1 MAEHI
6 CPRCQSTSP
15 NLSPVDHGLRQK
27 FNIVRAGVPL
37 PNALCANCLAEV
49 RSFLAQSSVALVR
62 EKSKE
67 ESKMRLWR
75 SRVTL
80 LKRGRSL
87 MKKKAFGEAIVS
99 YEKYIKVLE
108 AVFEVSEEGLR
119 PEIFKERMATKELTI
134 ITSVYWDL
142 IRVYDTNEKY
152 RPRMTATSNKLI
164 QFAPFTPITLD
175 IVKKAEL
182 YKKQARN
189 PDIFK
194 TVIRELMYK
203 RNHCF
208 IATSVFE
215 DQSEWHYVNKL
226 RLFRGQVLMAS
237 RSGRFLIKIYY
248 RYSPGVAR
256 FLDQYPILK
265 LPLKLILK
273 GVVRMLSRSSL
284 LNVYPCRFKI

>member
-15 NLSPVDHGLRQK
+15 SLSPVDQGLRQK
-27 FNIVRAGVPL
+27 FNIVRAGTPL

-49 RSFLAQSSVALVR
+49 RTFLSQSSVTLVR

-67 ESKMRLWR
+67 ESKMKLWR

-80 LKRGRSL
+80 LKRGRNL
-87 MKKKAFGEAIVS
+87 MKKKAYGEAIVS
-99 YEKYIKVLE
+99 YEKYIKILE
-108 AVFEVSEEGLR
+108 AVFEVTEDGLR

-142 IRVYDTNEKY
+142 LRVYDTNEKY
-152 RPRMTATSNKLI
+152 RPRMVATSNKII
-164 QFAPFTPITLD
+164 QFAPYTPITLD
-175 IVKKAEL
+175 IVKKAEA

-215 DQSEWHYVNKL
+215 ERSDWHYVDKL
-226 RLFRGQVLMAS
+226 RLFRGEVLMS
-237 RSGRFLIKIYY
+237 SSYGRRFVAAYY

-256 FLDQYPILK
+256 FLDRNPIFKPPVKFL
-265 LPLKLILK
+265 LR
-273 GVVRMLSRSSL
+273 RMASL
-284 LNVYPCRFKI
+284 LGKTFGLAAPGKSKS